1 MVLHLSVDI
10 HQVLGAAM
18 VKLWFVIGAV
28 LVVTV
33 SRTEGTVT
41 LPIPTLKAQQGGNYN
56 FSCEVTGESFVAW
69 VTPAKPARP
78 GRHAIPSVRI
88 PANQT
93 TTVNRRRI
101 SVSGD
106 YYQLTTENVIVD
118 DGGKYICE
126 GSVNSAVFTLQVDF
140 ETGHVVTKQ
149 ELHLGGNGTIR
160 LDVSAYPPLTYNWS
174 KDGQQLIF
182 PMAGKTLDP
191 YTGSISIDNV
201 QESDEGNYTCT
212 VKYGTADTV
221 KTEVTTIETRKPP
234 TTAY

>member
-1 MVLHLSVDI
+1 
-10 HQVLGAAM
+10 
-18 VKLWFVIGAV
+18 
-28 LVVTV
+28 LV
-33 SRTEGTVT
+33 EGTVT

-126 GSVNSAVFTLQVDF
+126 GSVNSAVFTLQVDCKSTF
-140 ETGHVVTKQ
+140 VPSKSFP
-149 ELHLGGNGTIR
+149 I
-160 LDVSAYPPLTYNWS
+160 YPIINPVPVL
-174 KDGQQLIF
+174 
-182 PMAGKTLDP
+182 
-191 YTGSISIDNV
+191 
-201 QESDEGNYTCT
+201 C
-212 VKYGTADTV
+212 
-221 KTEVTTIETRKPP
+221 
-234 TTAY
+234 